1 MKTPWKA
8 GALVSVQLTDGP
20 PREMRIATVRRTGPG
35 TVDVTLEAV
44 SGPDE
49 LVCTCPLLEGPG
61 GVRMGISLRCEMHGE
76 NKTKVNRVNELF
88 ARRSKA
94 AREEGAR

>member
-8 GALVSVQLTDGP
+8 GALVSVQLMDGP
-20 PREMRIATVRRTGPG
+20 PREMRIATVCRTGPG

-61 GVRMGISLRCEMHGE
+61 GEMSEECPALRPADPLPP
-76 NKTKVNRVNELF
+76 KPRT
-88 ARRSKA
+88 
-94 AREEGAR
+94 

>member
-35 TVDVTLEAV
+35 TADVTLEAV

-49 LVCTCPLLEGPG
+49 LVYEECPT
-61 GVRMGISLRCEMHGE
+61 LRPADPPP
-76 NKTKVNRVNELF
+76 TKPRT
-88 ARRSKA
+88 
-94 AREEGAR
+94 